1 MDPNPKD
8 FPVLAYVLYQL
19 DPTSHPPLPP
29 HLQEALLTQL
39 PYLNHPR
46 VLASLA
52 QAIPDLTQRQS
63 LLPNL
68 GQRPDPSAVAVARA
82 KLAEIQSKLQEN
94 EGIAVVNGVVVE
106 RVQKE
111 KEVREVADTEMQ
123 IYKAV
128 VRLEEMH
135 EEFEKLLREAEDRLV
150 EIYGSIVGELEEV
163 ISEEVVGIL
172 KEAESG
178 VVERVEL
185 CGRQL
190 RFLPEAFGK
199 LHALLVLNLSH
210 NQLEVS
216 ANFGS
221 IKPLKNRFML
231 NFSYFNSVI
240 RSKQLSRK

>member
-1 MDPNPKD
+1 M
-8 FPVLAYVLYQL
+8 
-19 DPTSHPPLPP
+19 
-29 HLQEALLTQL
+29 
-39 PYLNHPR
+39 
-46 VLASLA
+46 
-52 QAIPDLTQRQS
+52 
-63 LLPNL
+63 
-68 GQRPDPSAVAVARA
+68 
-82 KLAEIQSKLQEN
+82 
-94 EGIAVVNGVVVE
+94 VNGVVVE

-111 KEVREVADTEMQ
+111 KEVRGVADTEMQ

-135 EEFEKLLREAEDRLV
+135 EEFEKLLRETEDRLV

-178 VVERVEL
+178 AMERVEL

-216 ANFGS
+216 TNFGS
-221 IKPLKNRFML
+221 IKPLKKKRFML

-240 RSKQLSRK
+240 RSNQLSRK

>member
-8 FPVLAYVLYQL
+8 FPILAYVLSQL
-19 DPTSHPPLPP
+19 NPASHPPLPP
-29 HLQEALLTQL
+29 HLQETLLTQL

-82 KLAEIQSKLQEN
+82 KLAEIQAKLQEN
-94 EGIAVVNGVVVE
+94 EGIDVVN
-106 RVQKE
+106 
-111 KEVREVADTEMQ
+111 TEMQ

-128 VRLEEMH
+128 VRLGEMH
-135 EEFEKLLREAEDRLV
+135 EEYEKLLREAEDRLV

-163 ISEEVVGIL
+163 MSEEVVGIL

-199 LHALLVLNLSH
+199 LHALVVLNLSH

-216 ANFGS
+216 TNLGS
-221 IKPLKNRFML
+221 IKPLKSDL
-231 NFSYFNSVI
+231 C
-240 RSKQLSRK
+240 